1 MIDADPSLSVRS
13 LDDLALY
20 LLSSRTPR
28 SLKFSTTQKR
38 GDGVSTRLQHRHRP
52 RPRRPLILQS
62 DVSVPLSSIV
72 LMRPH
77 DLPVANIAQGIDWCG
92 LISFPPVRG
101 DMNKVR
107 NTSLHSG
114 EENVGRWR
122 KKKPL
127 TLFLILTKHTFLIIE
142 LHDAVTRIIENH

>member
-1 MIDADPSLSVRS
+1 
-13 LDDLALY
+13 
-20 LLSSRTPR
+20 
-28 SLKFSTTQKR
+28 
-38 GDGVSTRLQHRHRP
+38 
-52 RPRRPLILQS
+52 
-62 DVSVPLSSIV
+62 
-72 LMRPH
+72 MRPH

-122 KKKPL
+122 KMKPL